1 MILQSSYTDSTKEL
15 IASFNED
22 INQKNAEI
30 ENLQTA
36 AAQLEYELADA
47 DEALREVGAINDFNS
62 CRAFVIAKSDAEF
75 RKASKRECVLSGKA
89 RSLPA

>member
-30 ENLQTA
+30 ENLQMAT
-36 AAQLEYELADA
+36 AQLTNELADA
-47 DEALREVGAINDFNS
+47 DEALREVGVPN
-62 CRAFVIAKSDAEF
+62 
-75 RKASKRECVLSGKA
+75 G
-89 RSLPA
+89 

>member
-30 ENLQTA
+30 ENLQTTT
-36 AAQLEYELADA
+36 AQLKYELEDADA
-47 DEALREVGAINDFNS
+47 ALREVGAW
-62 CRAFVIAKSDAEF
+62 
-75 RKASKRECVLSGKA
+75 
-89 RSLPA
+89 